1 LDNYGTI
8 AGYSRAVA
16 HAYCINF
23 SLIYTLLQDWNFLRA
38 KVAAKRNKKVGRF
51 YSWFAKY
58 HWMGIGTLAVLL
70 IFLEFY
76 ELQEVQSSPIH
87 GIELVIYVLFLIIV
101 GIMNDLLVAAVSAQ
115 NRSMNILDQK
125 HKLSLALTNYEE
137 WNVLTDQVVKF
148 PSTIVPVNEACL
160 FLINSISRQRELAAC
175 WTGGAG
181 ETGACK
187 DTCQNC
193 VKMSSDEVL
202 SFTPCL
208 ENVGNENGAQP
219 MQSFC
224 LPIHHAEKV
233 IALLKFQLKPGE
245 RLTEEQMDI
254 FENIGTEV
262 AIALKAGQD
271 IKILS
276 EMQASQA
283 ALAERRS
290 FSHYLHDHLSQ
301 NLAYLLLKIEQMIGK
316 QEDISEADRNPDL
329 DHMREAAKESYEIV
343 RKKIET
349 IRPETSN
356 RLINLLSEHSKK
368 VSDRSDINVTINE
381 SGTPSLLSPEIQRA
395 LFYVFQEA
403 LSNVEKHARA
413 KDVDVLVKW
422 NKDDLTMSISDNGIG
437 FNPVNVDSSAHFGM
451 EIMRE
456 RIANVNGQLH
466 LDTSYHSGTTI
477 TIWVPLKKMVN
488 YE

>member
-1 LDNYGTI
+1 M
-8 AGYSRAVA
+8 
-16 HAYCINF
+16 
-23 SLIYTLLQDWNFLRA
+23 
-38 KVAAKRNKKVGRF
+38 AAKRNKKVGRF
-51 YSWFAKY
+51 YTWFAKY
-58 HWMGIGTLAVLL
+58 HWMGIGVLSVLL

-76 ELQEVQSSPIH
+76 ELRDLEASPIN
-87 GIELVIYVLFLIIV
+87 GIELGIYVLFLIIV

-115 NRSMNILDQK
+115 NRAMNILDQK
-125 HKLSLALTNYEE
+125 HKLSLALTNYEN
-137 WNVLTDQVVKF
+137 WKVLTEQVVKF
-148 PSTIVPVNEACL
+148 PSTIVPANEACL
-160 FLINSISRQRELAAC
+160 FLINSISGQRELVAQ
-175 WTGGAG
+175 WTEGQDNPLTIDKC
-181 ETGACK
+181 TGV
-187 DTCQNC
+187 CQDC
-193 VKMSSDEVL
+193 ISSMKRNEVL
-202 SFTPCL
+202 FTPCP
-208 ENVGNENGAQP
+208 EAGANGNSAQT

-224 LPIHHAEKV
+224 LPIQYAGKL
-233 IALLKFQLKPGE
+233 IAVLKFQLRPGE
-245 RLTEEQMDI
+245 RLSTEQIDI

-301 NLAYLLLKIEQMIGK
+301 NLAYLLLKIEQMISS
-316 QEDISEADRNPDL
+316 QNAWPEADKNPDL
-329 DHMREAAKESYEIV
+329 EHMREAAKESYEIV

-349 IRPETSN
+349 IQPATTN

-368 VSDRSDINVTINE
+368 VSDRSDINVTISE
-381 SGTPSLLSPEIQRA
+381 TGRASLISPEIQRA

-413 KDVDVLVKW
+413 RDVNVLVKW
-422 NKDDLTMSISDNGIG
+422 SEDDLTMTISDNGIG
-437 FNPVNVDSSAHFGM
+437 FNPVTVDSSAHFGM

-456 RIANVNGQLH
+456 RIANVKGQLQ
-466 LDTSYHSGTTI
+466 LETSYHSGTTI
-477 TIWVPLKKMVN
+477 SIWVPLEKAVS

>member
-1 LDNYGTI
+1 
-8 AGYSRAVA
+8 
-16 HAYCINF
+16 
-23 SLIYTLLQDWNFLRA
+23 
-38 KVAAKRNKKVGRF
+38 
-51 YSWFAKY
+51 
-58 HWMGIGTLAVLL
+58 MGIGVLAVLL

-76 ELQEVQSSPIH
+76 ELRDLESSPIH

-125 HKLSLALTNYEE
+125 HKLSLALTNYEN
-137 WNVLTDQVVKF
+137 WKVLTEQVVKF
-148 PSTIVPVNEACL
+148 PSTIVPANEACL
-160 FLINSISRQRELAAC
+160 FMINSITGQRELVAR
-175 WTGGAG
+175 WTEDPGSPL
-181 ETGACK
+181 TIHQCK
-187 DTCQNC
+187 GVCQNC
-193 VKMSSDEVL
+193 INSMTADEVL
-202 SFTPCL
+202 FTPCP
-208 ENVGNENGAQP
+208 EVPPDGNLAHA

-224 LPIHHAEKV
+224 LPIHHAGKL
-233 IALLKFQLKPGE
+233 IAVLKFQLPPGE
-245 RLTEEQMDI
+245 RLAMEQIDI

-301 NLAYLLLKIEQMIGK
+301 NLAYLLLKIEQMISIQADL
-316 QEDISEADRNPDL
+316 QEANRNPDL
-329 DHMREAAKESYEIV
+329 EPMREAAKESYEIV

-349 IRPETSN
+349 IRPATTN

-381 SGTPSLLSPEIQRA
+381 SGKASLISPEIQQA

-403 LSNVEKHARA
+403 ISNVEKHARA
-413 KDVDVLVKW
+413 RDVNVLVKW
-422 NKDDLTMSISDNGIG
+422 SEDDLTMSISDNGVG
-437 FNPVNVDSSAHFGM
+437 FNPVTVDSSAHFGM

-456 RIANVNGQLH
+456 RIANVKGQLQ
-466 LDTSYHSGTTI
+466 LETSYHSGTTI
-477 TIWVPLKKMVN
+477 SIWVPLEKAVS